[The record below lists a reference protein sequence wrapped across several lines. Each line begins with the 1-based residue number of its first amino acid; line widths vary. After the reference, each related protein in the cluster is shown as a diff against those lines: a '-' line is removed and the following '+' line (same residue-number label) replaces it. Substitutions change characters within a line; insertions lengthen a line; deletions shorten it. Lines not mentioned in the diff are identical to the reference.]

1 MKTIVGYFILP
12 LNSEMVLDRAGNFSR
27 LRSHCGGGVSVLA
40 GFCPQTPYMGM
51 TSLAVTKYCCGLR
64 LHRQSNIWIRYAMIA
79 IHKPEEKF
87 PRLMNGLCFFLG
99 MDWDAPFSTKTVS

>member
-40 GFCPQTPYMGM
+40 GFCPQTPYMGDDEPGCDQILLWLEI
-51 TSLAVTKYCCGLR
+51 TSPKQYLDSLR
-64 LHRQSNIWIRYAMIA
+64 HDRHS
-79 IHKPEEKF
+79 
-87 PRLMNGLCFFLG
+87 
-99 MDWDAPFSTKTVS
+99 